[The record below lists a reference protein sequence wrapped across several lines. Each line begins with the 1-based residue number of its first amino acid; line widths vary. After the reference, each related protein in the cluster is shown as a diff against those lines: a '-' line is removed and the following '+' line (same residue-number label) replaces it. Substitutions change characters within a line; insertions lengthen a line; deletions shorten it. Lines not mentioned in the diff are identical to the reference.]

1 VFTLGGFVLLDS
13 SQWFIKPISVVSWAM
28 AIALTFFEALIAVL
42 QAYVFIL
49 LTSSYIQG
57 SLAEEH

>member
-1 VFTLGGFVLLDS
+1 
-13 SQWFIKPISVVSWAM
+13 M